1 MQVTNNCINWT
12 GAKNK
17 AGYGIT
23 WFQNKWA
30 YAHRAVTNA
39 LKGQV
44 VRHSCDNPSCVNP
57 EHLVVGTA
65 KENSEDMVTKGRQI
79 KGTQSHLA
87 KLDEDT
93 VQMIR
98 MAKGGMSSRQ
108 CADRFNI
115 SKTNVLDI
123 WNNKIWKHV

>member
-23 WFQNKWA
+23 WFQNKWT
-30 YAHRAVTNA
+30 YAHRAVANA
-39 LKGQV
+39 IKGQV
-44 VRHSCDNPSCVNP
+44 VRHKCDNPSCVNP
-57 EHLVVGTA
+57 EHLGVGTA
-65 KENSEDMVTKGRQI
+65 KENSEDMVNKGRQV

-87 KLDEDT
+87 KLNEDT

-108 CADRFNI
+108 CATRFNI

-123 WNNKIWKHV
+123 WNNKIWKHL